1 MQNYI
6 LTGSPEDDIIGG
18 PQASASLTPRPEL
31 QLYHMMQNLSI
42 EKLHKFLPQNFLKFS
57 NRHIAQKICCI
68 FVQYYHLH
76 FCFAHGILNVSNERE
91 VNEIRTNYEIL
102 VGLLKSQKFVYD
114 VTQIEGIAMI
124 CLTFRGGKVIFN
136 HFKIIEKIIENA

>member
-6 LTGSPEDDIIGG
+6 LTGSPEDGIIGG

-31 QLYHMMQNLSI
+31 QFYHTTQNLSI
-42 EKLHKFLPQNFLKFS
+42 GKLHKFLPQNFPKFS
-57 NRHIAQKICCI
+57 NWHIAQKIRRI

-76 FCFAHGILNVSNERE
+76 FCSAYGILNVSNERE
-91 VNEIRTNYEIL
+91 VNEMRTDYEIL
-102 VGLLKSQKFVYD
+102 VGLLKSQKLVYD
-114 VTQIEGIAMI
+114 VTQIEGTAMI

-136 HFKIIEKIIENA
+136 RFKMIEKVIENA

>member
-6 LTGSPEDDIIGG
+6 LTFERPAHDCARPNSP
-18 PQASASLTPRPEL
+18 
-31 QLYHMMQNLSI
+31 LYHTTQNLSI
-42 EKLHKFLPQNFLKFS
+42 GKLHKFLPQNFPKFS
-57 NRHIAQKICCI
+57 NRHIAQKICRI

-91 VNEIRTNYEIL
+91 VNEIRTDYEIL
-102 VGLLKSQKFVYD
+102 VELLKSQKFVYD
-114 VTQIEGIAMI
+114 VTQINGTAMI

-136 HFKIIEKIIENA
+136 RFKMIEKIIENA

>member
-6 LTGSPEDDIIGG
+6 LTGSPEGDIIGG

-31 QLYHMMQNLSI
+31 QFYRTMQNLSI
-42 EKLHKFLPQNFLKFS
+42 GKLHKFLLQNFPKFS
-57 NRHIAQKICCI
+57 NRHIAQKIRRI

-76 FCFAHGILNVSNERE
+76 FCSAHGILNVSNERE
-91 VNEIRTNYEIL
+91 VNEMKTDYEIL
-102 VGLLKSQKFVYD
+102 VGLLKSQKLVYD
-114 VTQIEGIAMI
+114 VAQIEGTAMI

-136 HFKIIEKIIENA
+136 RFKMIEKVIENA